1 MKEDYILSFKP
12 NKQGVKFHDS
22 YLTALSGKF
31 SDVIKADLKKHKHL
45 TGEYAVIVMMCGI
58 KNPSATDTHILLLG
72 NRNIMLHVFKKPR
85 SMNIVSYTIDFFSE
99 NMVADGAD
107 SRYFWINP
115 LENILKYSP
124 TFNISDRFIIPS
136 EKEFEEQSRRA
147 AERFF
152 KSFDNFRFP
161 CRLGEC
167 DFPDVIYEVC
177 FEAQP
182 DSATAERVLSVI
194 ERWAHNYNRRNE
206 DTDRNIHFVQLIE
219 DSEEI
224 QPSGNSVLA
233 HVDFGNCGVLLIL
246 NVIQQLNKSDLPI
259 KEIIIR

>member
-1 MKEDYILSFKP
+1 MKEDYILHFKP
-12 NKQGVKFHDS
+12 SEQGVKFHDS
-22 YLTALSGKF
+22 YLKALSGNF
-31 SDVIKADLKKHKHL
+31 SDVIKAELKKHKHL

-58 KNPSATDTHILLLG
+58 KNLLATDAHILLLG
-72 NRNIMLHVFKKPR
+72 NRNITLYVLQMPHNVCV
-85 SMNIVSYTIDFFSE
+85 ISYTIDFFSE
-99 NMVADGAD
+99 NMVADEAD
-107 SRYFWINP
+107 CRDFWINP
-115 LENILKYSP
+115 LEDILKYSS
-124 TFNISDRFIIPS
+124 TFKISDSFIIPS
-136 EKEFEEQSRRA
+136 EAELEEQSRRT

-182 DSATAERVLSVI
+182 NSETSKRVLSVI
-194 ERWAHNYNRRNE
+194 EKWVYNYNRRNK
-206 DTDRNIHFVQLIE
+206 DSDRNIHFVQLIE

-224 QPSGNSVLA
+224 QPSGNSVLI
-233 HVDFGNCGVLLIL
+233 HIDFGNCDVLLIR

-259 KEIIIR
+259 KGVTIR

>member
-1 MKEDYILSFKP
+1 MKEDYILHFKP
-12 NKQGVKFHDS
+12 SDQGVKFHDS
-22 YLTALSGKF
+22 YLKALSSESSG
-31 SDVIKADLKKHKHL
+31 VIKAELKKHKHL
-45 TGEYAVIVMMCGI
+45 TGEYTVIVMMCGI
-58 KNPSATDTHILLLG
+58 KNPSATDTHILLSG
-72 NRNIMLHVFKKPR
+72 NRNITLYVLQMPHNVCV
-85 SMNIVSYTIDFFSE
+85 ISYTIDFSSE
-99 NMVADGAD
+99 NMVADEAD

-115 LENILKYSP
+115 LEDILKYSP
-124 TFNISDRFIIPS
+124 TFKISDSFIIPS
-136 EKEFEEQSRRA
+136 EAEFEEQSRRT

-182 DSATAERVLSVI
+182 NSETSKRVLSVI
-194 ERWAHNYNRRNE
+194 EKWAYNYNRRNK
-206 DTDRNIHFVQLIE
+206 DSDRNIHFVQLIE

-224 QPSGNSVLA
+224 QPSGNSVLI
-233 HVDFGNCGVLLIL
+233 HIDFGNCDVLLIR

-259 KEIIIR
+259 KGVIIR